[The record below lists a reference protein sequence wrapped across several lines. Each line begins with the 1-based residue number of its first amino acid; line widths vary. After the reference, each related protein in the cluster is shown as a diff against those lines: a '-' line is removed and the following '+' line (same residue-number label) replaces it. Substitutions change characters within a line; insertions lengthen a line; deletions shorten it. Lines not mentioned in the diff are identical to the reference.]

1 MDLTKKDFFD
11 LDLIGAHPTEEP
23 FVLIVQITTV
33 GLFLRLFYF
42 DFFLYDDERSLA
54 VCSEAI
60 ESLVDSP
67 NDECSLSRESKW
79 KKWVNIGLHWKV
91 NSDNVTW
98 WIALNIC
105 LLKQIDWLL
114 NLQQISIDLAK
125 EWINFCKWML
135 AKAAKFSIHEVQY
148 V

>member
-60 ESLVDSP
+60 ES
-67 NDECSLSRESKW
+67 K
-79 KKWVNIGLHWKV
+79 
-91 NSDNVTW
+91 
-98 WIALNIC
+98 
-105 LLKQIDWLL
+105 LKTTHTCFFVETMDI
-114 NLQQISIDLAK
+114 
-125 EWINFCKWML
+125 
-135 AKAAKFSIHEVQY
+135 KF
-148 V
+148 

>member
-11 LDLIGAHPTEEP
+11 LDWIGARPTEEP
-23 FVLIVQITTV
+23 FFLIVQITTV

-79 KKWVNIGLHWKV
+79 KKWVNIGLH
-91 NSDNVTW
+91 
-98 WIALNIC
+98 
-105 LLKQIDWLL
+105 
-114 NLQQISIDLAK
+114 
-125 EWINFCKWML
+125 
-135 AKAAKFSIHEVQY
+135 
-148 V
+148 